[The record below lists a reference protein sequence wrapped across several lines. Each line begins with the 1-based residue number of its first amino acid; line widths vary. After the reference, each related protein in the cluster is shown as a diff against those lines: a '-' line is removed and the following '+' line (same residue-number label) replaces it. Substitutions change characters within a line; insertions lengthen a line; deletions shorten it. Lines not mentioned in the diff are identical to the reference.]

1 MDYNLILS
9 YTFIILS
16 IVFLEGLLSVDN
28 AVVISMIAN
37 KAKPEDRPKVIKYG
51 IIGAF
56 VFRGL
61 ALFAVSWL
69 LSNPQIGG
77 YAKVLGALYLIK
89 MGWEIISHTPNPSDG
104 DEVPGWMEKLFK
116 SIGVAGL
123 FVVILEV
130 EFADFVFSIDNL
142 FAAVAFTANIKGE
155 ILIWGYE
162 LKLNIVL
169 TILGVFLGIITM
181 RWVTVKVMKL
191 IEKYPSLNTS
201 AGIVIF
207 LLGIKLL
214 LSGIFTLVEHYKESM
229 HAAHESLHSVMLIM
243 ESHTTDFVFSMTM
256 MGIFIYPIVSAKLSK
271 KQKMS

>member
-89 MGWEIISHTPNPSDG
+89 MGWEIISHTSDPSDG

-116 SIGVAGL
+116 GLGVAGL
-123 FVVILEV
+123 FVIILEV

-155 ILIWGYE
+155 IWGYP
-162 LKLNIVL
+162 LNIVL
-169 TILGVFLGIITM
+169 TIVGVFLGIITM

-201 AGIVIF
+201 AGIVIL

-229 HAAHESLHSVMLIM
+229 HSVHEALHPVMLIM

-256 MGIFIYPIVSAKLSK
+256 MCIFIYPIVSAKFSK
-271 KQKMS
+271 KQTMS